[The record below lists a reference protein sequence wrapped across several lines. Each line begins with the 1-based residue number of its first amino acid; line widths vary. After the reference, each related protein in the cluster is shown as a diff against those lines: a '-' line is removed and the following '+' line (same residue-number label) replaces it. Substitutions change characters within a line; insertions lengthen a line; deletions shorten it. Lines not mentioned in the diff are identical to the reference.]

1 MQTVRQYKNSRK
13 FAKDPYRAVAS
24 LFEEPAGS
32 PTFDKET
39 CENYYRETLSDPD
52 RAHEYKFEDW
62 MPHCPLPEKDYDWF
76 DIRVGAVNRALRRC
90 KSHSAPGGDGIT
102 YNDYKMLRGAVAPYI
117 SHLFARVQQTG
128 QVPDVWKYGLIKLLM
143 KDRNGSSAL
152 PDNFRPICLTNTLG
166 KLFMSMFAR
175 SLANWCTENG
185 IIRTDMQKGFLPRV
199 SGTIEHAYRVM
210 GAVHNARTG
219 RRKIIQVFL
228 DLKNAFGSV
237 AHGHILF
244 ALARAHLPLPV
255 QRLVQ
260 DYYAGLRVIVDTGSF
275 QTDPIE
281 QLIGVFQG
289 CPLSPIIFNLA
300 LAPLYDWLG
309 RPEHMA
315 YAYEFKPPDKATD
328 VPPVMLL
335 GTGFAD
341 DISIIVTNKDYA
353 QLLLN
358 GTDRFLQWSRSMAAK
373 PSKCFVL
380 ALMVARTNGH
390 NGAVVQFDPGLT
402 ISGMPIAI
410 VDPEVGFKFL
420 GGKLFPYQ
428 SIDRLEAAL
437 MSKLESKLN
446 VIGNS
451 ELSLGQKI
459 AAVRMSITGWIG
471 WELGIYPFCL
481 STAERTFDPIVKR
494 KLKQWAKLPEPA
506 NLHVFFLDRKHRGYG
521 IPLPSRILQQRQVA
535 AWHTLKTSSDAQVVA
550 FYELQRAKIKSNS
563 SRWSAIGVLNEYAAK
578 HPSPTGISA
587 ATERRQ
593 ITASIATELSTERF
607 KALCE
612 LTVQGDT
619 LRSLGVMAHDRDWL
633 SFITDLP
640 DSILRF
646 GLKAIIDAL
655 PSLANL
661 KRWSLIK
668 PGREMCPLCSGVQT
682 TVHVL
687 SACPRTLGKRRWRHD
702 SILSALAGFIENR
715 LVSTA
720 EILVDLV
727 HHARSY
733 RVFPPEFGET
743 SRRPDLLIVDRTRRK
758 LAIVELSVPAEENIG
773 VRHEKKLAKYQSLLR
788 NVIETLGSG
797 WSVELIAIEVG
808 ACGLQSTSVSAGF
821 SSLRQLGLLEGCDR
835 NSLSQLCSRVSFLAL
850 RCSYTIWSSRKVID
864 WPEDV
869 PLAN

>member
-1 MQTVRQYKNSRK
+1 
-13 FAKDPYRAVAS
+13 
-24 LFEEPAGS
+24 
-32 PTFDKET
+32 
-39 CENYYRETLSDPD
+39 
-52 RAHEYKFEDW
+52 
-62 MPHCPLPEKDYDWF
+62 
-76 DIRVGAVNRALRRC
+76 
-90 KSHSAPGGDGIT
+90 
-102 YNDYKMLRGAVAPYI
+102 
-117 SHLFARVQQTG
+117 
-128 QVPDVWKYGLIKLLM
+128 
-143 KDRNGSSAL
+143 
-152 PDNFRPICLTNTLG
+152 
-166 KLFMSMFAR
+166 
-175 SLANWCTENG
+175 
-185 IIRTDMQKGFLPRV
+185 
-199 SGTIEHAYRVM
+199 
-210 GAVHNARTG
+210 
-219 RRKIIQVFL
+219 
-228 DLKNAFGSV
+228 
-237 AHGHILF
+237 
-244 ALARAHLPLPV
+244 
-255 QRLVQ
+255 
-260 DYYAGLRVIVDTGSF
+260 
-275 QTDPIE
+275 
-281 QLIGVFQG
+281 
-289 CPLSPIIFNLA
+289 
-300 LAPLYDWLG
+300 
-309 RPEHMA
+309 MA
-315 YAYEFKPPDKATD
+315 YAYEFKPPDHAKD
-328 VPPVMLL
+328 LPPVMLL

-341 DISIIVTNKDYA
+341 DISIIVTDKKYA

-358 GTDRFLQWSRSMAAK
+358 GTDRFLRWSRSMAAK

-380 ALMVARTNGH
+380 ALFVARKDGH
-390 NGAVVQFDPGLT
+390 NGAVVQFDPELT
-402 ISGMPIAI
+402 ISGAPIAI

-428 SIDRLEAAL
+428 SIDRLQAAL

-481 STAERTFDPIVKR
+481 STAERDLDPIVKR
-494 KLKQWAKLPEPA
+494 TLKRWAKLPEPA
-506 NLHVFFLDRKHRGYG
+506 NLHVFFLDRKHRGFG

-535 AWHTLKTSSDAQVVA
+535 AWHTLKNSSDAQVVA
-550 FYELQRAKIKSNS
+550 FYELQRAKVKADSP
-563 SRWSAIGVLNEYAAK
+563 RWSAIGVLNEYAAK
-578 HPSPTGISA
+578 HPSPTSGNA

-593 ITASIATELSTERF
+593 ITASIANELNSERLKELF
-607 KALCE
+607 A

-619 LRSLGVMAHDRDWL
+619 LRSLGLMAHDSDWL

-661 KRWSLIK
+661 KRWSLIRS
-668 PGREMCPLCSGVQT
+668 GREMCPLCSGLQT

-715 LVSTA
+715 LTPTA
-720 EILVDLV
+720 EMLVDLV

-743 SRRPDLLIVDRTRRK
+743 SLRPDLLIFDRSRRK

-773 VRHEKKLAKYQSLLR
+773 VRHEKKLAKYQPLLR

-797 WSVELIAIEVG
+797 WSVELVAVEVG
-808 ACGLQSTSVSAGF
+808 ACGLQSTSLSAGF
-821 SSLRQLGLLEGCDR
+821 NILRRLGVLDGHDRGDVQQLACRL
-835 NSLSQLCSRVSFLAL
+835 SFLAL
-850 RCSYTIWSSRKVID
+850 RCSYTIWASRKAVD